1 MTRKTR
7 LFLLLGTL
15 VLVAIVGVTIAMS
28 IERFVPPRRVEVPPP
43 SPPPPATTAHITAT
57 LFYGSLDGQALVPLR
72 REVPLAEGVIAQGAH
87 ILRAQLG
94 PAPAPLV
101 SVIPKGAA
109 LRAFYVTTRGEAVV
123 DLSREV
129 AVNHPGGSLME
140 SLTIYAIV
148 NAVTANLP
156 GVQRVQLLV
165 DGRTVETIAGHIDVR
180 HPLGRDMS
188 LVREK

>member
-1 MTRKTR
+1 MTRRTR
-7 LFLLLGTL
+7 LLLLGAL
-15 VLVAIVGVTIAMS
+15 VLVAVVGVTIAMS
-28 IERFVPPRRVEVPPP
+28 IERLVPPRRVEVRPP
-43 SPPPPATTAHITAT
+43 SPPPPAATAHITAT
-57 LFYGSLDGQALVPLR
+57 LFYGSLDGQALIPLR
-72 REVPLAEGVIAQGAH
+72 REVPLAEGVLAQGAH

-94 PAPAPLV
+94 AAPSPLI
-101 SVIPKGAA
+101 SVIPKGTA

-140 SLTIYAIV
+140 SFTIYAVV

-165 DGRTVETIAGHIDVR
+165 DGHAVETIAGHIDVR
-180 HPLGRDMS
+180 RPLGRDMS

>member
-7 LFLLLGTL
+7 LLLIGAVLL
-15 VLVAIVGVTIAMS
+15 VVIAGVTIAMS
-28 IERFVPPRRVEVPPP
+28 IERFVPPRRAEVRPVQPT
-43 SPPPPATTAHITAT
+43 PPPATTAHITAT

-72 REVPLAEGVIAQGAH
+72 REVPLAEGVLAQGAQ

-94 PAPAPLV
+94 AAPPPLI
-101 SVIPKGAA
+101 SVIPKGTA

-129 AVNHPGGSLME
+129 TANHPGGSLME
-140 SLTIYAIV
+140 SLTVYAIV

-156 GVQRVQLLV
+156 GLQRVQLLV
-165 DGRTVETIAGHIDVR
+165 NGREVETIAGHLDVR
-180 HPLGRDMS
+180 APLGPDMS
-188 LVREK
+188 LVRER